1 MAAPSNIPKEIQD
14 SIKDVMDRRIKLGI
28 KRMVRQEIRNDRTE
42 NRILAFSPCRLFVLA
57 AKVPSKLEHTFHYLD
72 IQAIESRKPNQLQ
85 ITVDSKIYSFITQD
99 ADTDEVNHMITHIGT
114 SLKNIFPS
122 FPLER
127 IILKIDV
134 QPVERLKT
142 MYDMMKDIESK
153 ELGPCGGFTM
163 MYACMCDYHSLPYR
177 EEVAWDVDTIYLS
190 QDSRELCLRDFDHL
204 NLKDLI
210 PIIGALEHNSWFT
223 KLNTNNVKLT
233 SECCNEILKVMRRN
247 AVIEHLGL
255 SNTGIKVEFVQKL
268 STAIL
273 SNSGTQISKIDLS
286 NNILEDRGIIH
297 LVGSLSNLSK
307 GLTSLDLSKTG
318 LTTKCL
324 NRIAESMS
332 QSSTISS
339 TLQTL
344 KLADNSLK
352 AEDLSNLYTFLARP
366 NGITHLDLSS
376 TDIALDMICGAL
388 LRGCIQQLTYLKL
401 NNVVFSHKKSKEVII
416 PQTWKQLF
424 SSVAVLEHLDLSN
437 CKLPPEA
444 VRELLLG
451 VASNRHIDNLHLD
464 LSNNDLGSQ
473 GAQNIGD
480 TIANIIN
487 ISSLDISNN
496 GFDQD
501 LGHLLQGIKRNRSIR
516 HIAIGRNFTGIKPKY
531 HLRILDHVVQLI
543 QEEDSMIQSI
553 SLVDSKLKADTAYVV
568 NALGSNNSLREIDLS
583 GNLMG
588 DLGARMLAKALQI
601 NTHMQT
607 VRWDRNATSAQ
618 GFEDIADALEKNY
631 TLKKMPFPVND
642 AAIVMR
648 SQPERTEAALQK
660 IESLLQRNHNPRKF
674 SSDQAYRLQQG
685 FLLSSTQQMV
695 DRLVVQVQDTINA
708 LNFGPNEAFKT
719 DIQKATEIVKDAD
732 NSKQLLPRLQEIA
745 IKSQDSGNPVDNSL
759 QKIAD
764 DLRQV
769 MENQMKKSVE
779 DMLKCTA
786 SHCTAVTADK
796 TFQTELEDGCHSKS
810 SIPKDFTKLMLDGVG
825 NDMYNKL
832 SELNL
837 AVAAYLSDSTIDQV
851 IEVLSNS
858 HRTLTNHLNLRKS
871 GHYPVK
877 EEKVDTETEK
887 KASRESLEIE
897 LDNKPS
903 PGPFFMDSHPQPDS
917 PKLSHKRKSL
927 YGRKLRPQSVIDRD
941 QVQKALKMCEIETEK
956 NSVDSHSDIRSQIE
970 EVDELNL
977 SFEKL
982 DSLDES
988 SERKKST
995 DSSFSLEKFDGGNE
1009 DSTEAKP
1016 LKHLVKS
1023 RPKRQ
1028 KTRAPTR
1035 PVAPGI
1041 TPLDNATDDGIGAF
1055 YVPPT
1060 ISAEPITSSPSRK
1073 SSDTSTKSS
1082 GNQLQ
1087 KPTETPKSEKKK
1099 GWSPRNLMK
1108 DKDKDKDKEKEK
1120 EKEKDKGE
1128 KKGSLLS
1135 HGLSNFFGRKSGGK
1149 GKNPIDPEA
1158 KKLAESPP
1166 TIPEE
1171 KKTPVKQQQQQSTVS
1186 YNKKSEEV
1194 DVDQSEV
1201 KAPIVSAECFDDE
1214 KTHTEKGQ
1222 EKEKEEDLSEE
1233 KETNDTV
1240 GKIPASSSRTGM
1252 GLGGNILLEMKQKQE
1267 KRFSQQ
1273 IKPRTSP
1280 KEKDDHEANNNVIDK
1295 NKAQKTEEN
1304 KTVLKPAKNE
1314 TTTTVDNGSLEASDV
1329 KSSSKSDDT
1338 KRALIPNA
1346 NKASSDVKKPL
1357 CIPVEPVLTE
1367 KSPRAPPRALQ
1378 PPKKRVSPT
1387 QPADTEAT
1395 VTLDTKPTVVPR
1407 SVKPPPPTK
1416 PRPPALAPK
1425 PRASLRTSKDVT
1437 DSNIQSEEV
1446 KLRDKPEGQ
1455 IVTDSATLRLSVRE
1469 KIKRLSKA
1477 PIEESPLISSP
1488 TKSKSNSTDSKPH
1501 SSSDEGER
1509 VSSPSSLDSI
1519 DGETSNKDCVNNE
1532 TSPQHKSSNS
1542 IDSTDSVNDTD
1553 KNHDDPSPKEEHSV
1567 PKRSSRAEDEIMV

>member
-1 MAAPSNIPKEIQD
+1 MAAPSNIPKDIQD
-14 SIKDVMDRRIKLGI
+14 SIKDVMDKRIKLGI

-85 ITVDSKIYSFITQD
+85 VTVDSKIYSFITQD
-99 ADTDEVNHMITHIGT
+99 AETDEVNHMITHIGT
-114 SLKNIFPS
+114 SLKHIFPT

-324 NRIAESMS
+324 NKIAESMS

-376 TDIALDMICGAL
+376 TDIALDMMCGAL
-388 LRGCIQQLTYLKL
+388 LRGCIHQLTYMKL
-401 NNVVFSHKKSKEVII
+401 SNVVFSHKKSKDVII
-416 PQTWKQLF
+416 PQTWKQFF

-444 VRELLLG
+444 ARELLLG

-496 GFDQD
+496 GFDQE
-501 LGHLLQGIKRNRSIR
+501 LVNLLKAIKHNHSIR
-516 HIAIGRNFTGIKPKY
+516 HLAIGRNFTGIKPKY
-531 HLRILDHVVQLI
+531 HVEILRYVVHLI
-543 QEEDSMIQSI
+543 QEEDSMIQSL
-553 SLVDSKLKADTAYVV
+553 SLADSKLKADTAYVV

-607 VRWDRNATSAQ
+607 VRWDKNATSAQ

-745 IKSQDSGNPVDNSL
+745 IKSQDSGNPVENSL

-779 DMLKCTA
+779 DMLKCTS
-786 SHCTAVTADK
+786 SHCTAVLADK
-796 TFQTELEDGCHSKS
+796 TFQSELEDGCHSKS

-903 PGPFFMDSHPQPDS
+903 PGDS

-927 YGRKLRPQSVIDRD
+927 YGRKLRPQSVI
-941 QVQKALKMCEIETEK
+941 
-956 NSVDSHSDIRSQIE
+956 
-970 EVDELNL
+970 VDELDL

-995 DSSFSLEKFDGGNE
+995 DSSFSLEKLDGDNE

-1041 TPLDNATDDGIGAF
+1041 TPLDDATDDGIGAF

-1060 ISAEPITSSPSRK
+1060 ISAEPITSPSRK

-1087 KPTETPKSEKKK
+1087 KPTETSKPEKKK

-1120 EKEKDKGE
+1120 DKEKDKGE

-1158 KKLAESPP
+1158 KKLAESPA

-1171 KKTPVKQQQQQSTVS
+1171 KKTPVKQQQQSAVS
-1186 YNKKSEEV
+1186 YNKISEEV
-1194 DVDQSEV
+1194 EVDRPEV

-1214 KTHTEKGQ
+1214 KTLKEKDQ

-1240 GKIPASSSRTGM
+1240 SKIPASSSRTGM

-1273 IKPRTSP
+1273 VKPRTLP

-1295 NKAQKTEEN
+1295 NKAQKTQEN
-1304 KTVLKPAKNE
+1304 KTVLKPANNE
-1314 TTTTVDNGSLEASDV
+1314 TTTAVDNGSLEASDV
-1329 KSSSKSDDT
+1329 TSSSKSDDT

-1357 CIPVEPVLTE
+1357 CIPVEPVVTE

-1446 KLRDKPEGQ
+1446 KLRDKPESQ

-1469 KIKRLSKA
+1469 KVKRLSKA

-1501 SSSDEGER
+1501 SSSDEGEH

-1519 DGETSNKDCVNNE
+1519 DGESSETSNKDCVNNK
-1532 TSPQHKSSNS
+1532 TTPQHKSSNS
-1542 IDSTDSVNDTD
+1542 TDSTDSVNDND
-1553 KNHDDPSPKEEHSV
+1553 KNHDDSSPKEEHSV

>member
-1 MAAPSNIPKEIQD
+1 MAAPSNIPKDIQD
-14 SIKDVMDRRIKLGI
+14 SIKDVMDKRIKLGI

-85 ITVDSKIYSFITQD
+85 VTVDSKIYSFITQD
-99 ADTDEVNHMITHIGT
+99 AETDEVNHMITHIGT
-114 SLKNIFPS
+114 SLKHIFPT

-324 NRIAESMS
+324 NKIAESMS

-376 TDIALDMICGAL
+376 TDIALDMMCGAL
-388 LRGCIQQLTYLKL
+388 LRGCIHQLTYMKL
-401 NNVVFSHKKSKEVII
+401 SNVVFSHKKSKDVII
-416 PQTWKQLF
+416 PQTWKQFF

-444 VRELLLG
+444 ARELLLG

-496 GFDQD
+496 GFDQE
-501 LGHLLQGIKRNRSIR
+501 LVNLLKAIKHNHSIR
-516 HIAIGRNFTGIKPKY
+516 HLAIGRNFTGIKPKY
-531 HLRILDHVVQLI
+531 HVEILRYVVHLI
-543 QEEDSMIQSI
+543 QEEDSMIQSL
-553 SLVDSKLKADTAYVV
+553 SLADSKLKADTAYVV

-607 VRWDRNATSAQ
+607 VRWDKNATSAQ

-745 IKSQDSGNPVDNSL
+745 IKSQDSGNPVENSL

-779 DMLKCTA
+779 DMLKCTS
-786 SHCTAVTADK
+786 SHCTAVLADK
-796 TFQTELEDGCHSKS
+796 TFQSELEDGCHSKS

-927 YGRKLRPQSVIDRD
+927 YGRKLRPQSVI
-941 QVQKALKMCEIETEK
+941 
-956 NSVDSHSDIRSQIE
+956 
-970 EVDELNL
+970 VDELDL

-995 DSSFSLEKFDGGNE
+995 DSSFSLEKLDGDNE

-1041 TPLDNATDDGIGAF
+1041 TPLDDATDDGIGAF

-1060 ISAEPITSSPSRK
+1060 ISAEPITSPSRK

-1087 KPTETPKSEKKK
+1087 KPTETSKPEKKK

-1120 EKEKDKGE
+1120 DKEKDKGE

-1158 KKLAESPP
+1158 KKLAESPA

-1171 KKTPVKQQQQQSTVS
+1171 KKTPVKQQQQSAVS
-1186 YNKKSEEV
+1186 YNKISEEV
-1194 DVDQSEV
+1194 EVDRPEV

-1214 KTHTEKGQ
+1214 KTLKEKDQ

-1240 GKIPASSSRTGM
+1240 SKIPASSSRTGM

-1273 IKPRTSP
+1273 VKPRTLP

-1295 NKAQKTEEN
+1295 NKAQKTQEN
-1304 KTVLKPAKNE
+1304 KTVLKPANNE
-1314 TTTTVDNGSLEASDV
+1314 TTTAVDNGSLEASDV
-1329 KSSSKSDDT
+1329 TSSSKSDDT

-1357 CIPVEPVLTE
+1357 CIPVEPVVTE

-1446 KLRDKPEGQ
+1446 KLRDKPESQ

-1469 KIKRLSKA
+1469 KVKRLSKA

-1501 SSSDEGER
+1501 SSSDEGEH

-1519 DGETSNKDCVNNE
+1519 DGESSETSNKDCVNNK
-1532 TSPQHKSSNS
+1532 TTPQHKSSNS
-1542 IDSTDSVNDTD
+1542 TDSTDSVNDND
-1553 KNHDDPSPKEEHSV
+1553 KNHDDSSPKEEHSV

>member
-1 MAAPSNIPKEIQD
+1 MAAPSNIPKDIQD
-14 SIKDVMDRRIKLGI
+14 SIKDVMDKRIKLGI

-85 ITVDSKIYSFITQD
+85 VTVDSKIYSFITQD
-99 ADTDEVNHMITHIGT
+99 AETDEVNHMITHIGT
-114 SLKNIFPS
+114 SLKHIFPT

-324 NRIAESMS
+324 NKIAESMS

-376 TDIALDMICGAL
+376 TDIALDMMCGAL
-388 LRGCIQQLTYLKL
+388 LRGCIHQLTYMKL
-401 NNVVFSHKKSKEVII
+401 SNVVFSHKKSKDVII
-416 PQTWKQLF
+416 PQTWKQFF

-444 VRELLLG
+444 ARELLLG

-496 GFDQD
+496 GFDQE
-501 LGHLLQGIKRNRSIR
+501 LVNLLKAIKHNHSIR
-516 HIAIGRNFTGIKPKY
+516 HLAIGRNFTGIKPKY
-531 HLRILDHVVQLI
+531 HVEILRYVVHLI
-543 QEEDSMIQSI
+543 QEEDSMIQSL
-553 SLVDSKLKADTAYVV
+553 SLADSKLKADTAYVV

-607 VRWDRNATSAQ
+607 VRWDKNATSAQ

-745 IKSQDSGNPVDNSL
+745 IKSQDSGNPVENSL

-779 DMLKCTA
+779 DMLKCTS
-786 SHCTAVTADK
+786 SHCTAVLADK
-796 TFQTELEDGCHSKS
+796 TFQSELEDGCHSKS

-903 PGPFFMDSHPQPDS
+903 PGDS

-941 QVQKALKMCEIETEK
+941 QVQKALKMCEIKTEK
-956 NSVDSHSDIRSQIE
+956 DSVDSHSDIRSQIE
-970 EVDELNL
+970 EVDELDL

-995 DSSFSLEKFDGGNE
+995 DSSFSLEKLDGDNE

-1041 TPLDNATDDGIGAF
+1041 TPLDDATDDGIGAF

-1060 ISAEPITSSPSRK
+1060 ISAEPITSPSRK

-1087 KPTETPKSEKKK
+1087 KPTETSKPEKKK

-1120 EKEKDKGE
+1120 DKEKDKGE

-1158 KKLAESPP
+1158 KKLAESPA

-1171 KKTPVKQQQQQSTVS
+1171 KKTPVKQQQQSAVS
-1186 YNKKSEEV
+1186 YNKISEEV
-1194 DVDQSEV
+1194 EVDRPEV

-1214 KTHTEKGQ
+1214 KTLKEKDQ

-1240 GKIPASSSRTGM
+1240 SKIPASSSRTGM

-1273 IKPRTSP
+1273 VKPRTLP

-1295 NKAQKTEEN
+1295 NKAQKTQEN
-1304 KTVLKPAKNE
+1304 KTVLKPANNE
-1314 TTTTVDNGSLEASDV
+1314 TTTAVDNGSLEASDV
-1329 KSSSKSDDT
+1329 TSSSKSDDT

-1357 CIPVEPVLTE
+1357 CIPVEPVVTE

-1446 KLRDKPEGQ
+1446 KLRDKPESQ

-1469 KIKRLSKA
+1469 KVKRLSKA

-1501 SSSDEGER
+1501 SSSDEGEH

-1519 DGETSNKDCVNNE
+1519 DGESSETSNKDCVNNK
-1532 TSPQHKSSNS
+1532 TTPQHKSSNS
-1542 IDSTDSVNDTD
+1542 TDSTDSVNDND
-1553 KNHDDPSPKEEHSV
+1553 KNHDDSSPKEEHSV